1 MRSFRLLVFDW
12 DGTLM
17 DSIPRIVA
25 SMEAAFNDSGL
36 AVPPQQAIRNMIG
49 LSLSQAMSQLA
60 DSADRNVLDRLVDRY
75 RYHFIEASPVP
86 AELFPGTR
94 AMLEALR
101 AHDYILTIATGK
113 ARNGLDR
120 VLKDSDCDHLFD
132 GSLCAD
138 EGYSKPQPQMLRSL
152 MTEFEVTPQHTLM
165 IGDSLH
171 DLEMA
176 RRANTDCLAVTYGVC
191 SRRQLAPYQPLAF
204 VDGINDI
211 SSFLIENQVI
221 QDRFA
226 VQGMQGK

>member
-1 MRSFRLLVFDW
+1 
-12 DGTLM
+12 M

-25 SMEAAFNDSGL
+25 SMEAAFNDVGL
-36 AVPPQQAIRNMIG
+36 AIPSQEAIRNMIG
-49 LSLSQAMSQLA
+49 LSLSQAMNQLA
-60 DSADRNVLDRLVDRY
+60 DSAGMNVLDQLIDCY

-94 AMLEALR
+94 EMLEALR
-101 AHDYILTIATGK
+101 ARDYILTVATGK

-120 VLKDSDCDHLFD
+120 VLKDSNCGHLFD

-138 EGYSKPQPQMLRSL
+138 EGYSKPHPQMLRSL
-152 MTEFEVTPQHTLM
+152 MTKFEVTPQQTLM

-191 SRRQLAPYQPLAF
+191 NRQQLAPYQPLAF
-204 VDGINDI
+204 VDAIDDI
-211 SSFLIENQVI
+211 SAFLLHDQEARGSI
-221 QDRFA
+221 A
-226 VQGMQGK
+226 VQRMQDN